1 MIVIICPVVGDKERV
16 VNMDKKKVKLNICGT
31 EYFLNTDEDPKYM
44 LEIGYDVDEK
54 LNRILK
60 ENPRVS
66 ITQAAVLAALEF
78 ADAEKKAL
86 NASNELRSRIQEY
99 LEDSAHSKMECE
111 IATREADRLAKEL
124 DSLKAKLN
132 AKNTHDNSKNAH
144 DN

>member
-1 MIVIICPVVGDKERV
+1 MIVIICPVCRDEERV

-124 DSLKAKLN
+124 DSAKAKL
-132 AKNTHDNSKNAH
+132 KNKNAN